1 MRVAMTLRLVLSTVV
16 VCAMAAAASAAD
28 LPASLLDPYLRMHMA
43 LAADKMDAV
52 RTDAGA
58 LAKAAADAGEPAK
71 KVAEAA
77 QKLERA
83 GDLKA
88 ARAAFGDV
96 SDALVAYAKATGAT
110 LPSGVKMA
118 FCTMDNKP
126 WLQKGD
132 AIQNPY
138 YGSEMSTCGE
148 FRKP

>member
-1 MRVAMTLRLVLSTVV
+1 MMSITIRLVLSTIF
-16 VCAMAAAASAAD
+16 VCALAAAASAAD
-28 LPASLLDPYLRMHMA
+28 LSAPMLDPYLRMHMA

-52 RTDAGA
+52 KADAGA
-58 LAKAAADAGEPAK
+58 LAKAAGNAGQPAR
-71 KVAEAA
+71 KVVETA

-88 ARAAFGDV
+88 ARAAFGEV

-110 LPSGVKMA
+110 LPPGVKLA

-126 WLQKGD
+126 WLQKGET
-132 AIQNPY
+132 IQNPY
-138 YGSEMSTCGE
+138 YGSEMSSCGE